1 MAPPESGAGGAVLS
15 AEQQD
20 KLNEKKVVLRLE
32 NEQYLREHPELKQLL
47 NRFFLRALA
56 DRPDNVEQFAAR
68 WFTSK
73 EPYEV

>member
-1 MAPPESGAGGAVLS
+1 MAPGGAASGGAVLS

-56 DRPDNVEQFAAR
+56 VRPDNVEQFAAS